1 VTPEQERREI
11 ARRAAAVLACS
22 VDAIEDAAREVE
34 RETGHK
40 VLRRR
45 PQMSD
50 ATRGDLEEL
59 LAQVRAA
66 EEALTLALQWVGLR
80 DRLGSVLKRM
90 PKAASVELAEKL
102 RQAGLNV

>member
-1 VTPEQERREI
+1 MTPDEEKRQI

-22 VDAIEDAAREVE
+22 LDVVEQAALEVE
-34 RETGHK
+34 RETGQR

-50 ATRGDLEEL
+50 ASRGDLEEL

-66 EEALTLALQWVGLR
+66 DEALTLALQWVGMR
-80 DRLGSVLKRM
+80 DRLGAVLKRM
-90 PKAASVELAEKL
+90 PKEAAAELAQKL
-102 RQAGLNV
+102 REAGLNV

>member
-1 VTPEQERREI
+1 MTPEQERKEI
-11 ARRAAAVLACS
+11 ARRAAAVLQCS
-22 VDAIEDAAREVE
+22 LDVIEETAREVE
-34 RETGHK
+34 RETGQR

-50 ATRGDLEEL
+50 ATRRDLEEL

-80 DRLGSVLKRM
+80 DRLGAVLKRM
-90 PKAASVELAEKL
+90 PKEAAAELAEKL
-102 RQAGLNV
+102 RAAGLNV